1 MIIRYVEK
9 TVTVFEIDGELFY
22 FRDSA
27 NLPELFDNTL
37 HKMVV
42 PNLDNWLQAKTD
54 QRHSLRGLRD
64 MSKAFSVG
72 LSCGLSAENV
82 RQLITQAVIESRRTI
97 FQTDLTNDYARSYF
111 IELIDPAK
119 IEEIHVKSIVDNFD
133 RLLKKGG
140 RNRLYNYLCRFWQ
153 TCNFNMPS
161 AAAIFEGFIR
171 RLGRQPTTP
180 NYPDTTDL
188 DNELIERV
196 CQTVFRSQ
204 SLYNINDEIV
214 ANVRRIQS

>member
-1 MIIRYVEK
+1 
-9 TVTVFEIDGELFY
+9 
-22 FRDSA
+22 
-27 NLPELFDNTL
+27 
-37 HKMVV
+37 
-42 PNLDNWLQAKTD
+42 
-54 QRHSLRGLRD
+54 
-64 MSKAFSVG
+64 
-72 LSCGLSAENV
+72 
-82 RQLITQAVIESRRTI
+82 
-97 FQTDLTNDYARSYF
+97 
-111 IELIDPAK
+111 
-119 IEEIHVKSIVDNFD
+119 
-133 RLLKKGG
+133 
-140 RNRLYNYLCRFWQ
+140 
-153 TCNFNMPS
+153 MPS